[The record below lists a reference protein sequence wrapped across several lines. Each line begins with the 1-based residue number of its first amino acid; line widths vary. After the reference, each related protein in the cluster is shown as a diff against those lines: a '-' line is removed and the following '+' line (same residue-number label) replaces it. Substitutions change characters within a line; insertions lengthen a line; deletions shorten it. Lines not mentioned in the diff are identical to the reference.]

1 MYGNKEGSINAC
13 WFQTVVICESGR
25 PKECTER
32 SGTVV
37 LVISLG
43 LASKGDYVFMVVIH
57 IRENS
62 WPSVRP
68 VVLLTREDAWGA
80 GVKPECNSQDQI

>member
-1 MYGNKEGSINAC
+1 M
-13 WFQTVVICESGR
+13 
-25 PKECTER
+25 
-32 SGTVV
+32 